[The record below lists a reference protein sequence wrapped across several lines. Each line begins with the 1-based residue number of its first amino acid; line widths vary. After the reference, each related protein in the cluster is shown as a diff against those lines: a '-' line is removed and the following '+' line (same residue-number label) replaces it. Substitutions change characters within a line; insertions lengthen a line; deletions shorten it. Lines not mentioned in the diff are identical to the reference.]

1 MSHIQLKTN
10 NLNDIIIKE
19 DDFNELMISNDEDK
33 IFDEFIKYLP
43 LVCKQIFQC
52 NFNVIDIKRLFSI
65 NLKIF
70 DLFIFSGDSDEW
82 KEGIKKEDIDE
93 FENVYD
99 KTNYIVNNIDDH
111 NSNMPKMMEAISI
124 VNKFWNKKLDEQKKL
139 GETLKETNVVLEDGL
154 KKINNSIKLKEISDF
169 GKNNINNR
177 SSEVTLKANEYLE
190 EMKKMILDYPE
201 SVILKVKENL
211 TNDRDY
217 YSRIENKKKE
227 NVDELTIA
235 NIISCSMIMLAIQ

>member
-1 MSHIQLKTN
+1 
-10 NLNDIIIKE
+10 
-19 DDFNELMISNDEDK
+19 
-33 IFDEFIKYLP
+33 
-43 LVCKQIFQC
+43 
-52 NFNVIDIKRLFSI
+52 
-65 NLKIF
+65 
-70 DLFIFSGDSDEW
+70 
-82 KEGIKKEDIDE
+82 
-93 FENVYD
+93 
-99 KTNYIVNNIDDH
+99 
-111 NSNMPKMMEAISI
+111 MPKMMEAISI